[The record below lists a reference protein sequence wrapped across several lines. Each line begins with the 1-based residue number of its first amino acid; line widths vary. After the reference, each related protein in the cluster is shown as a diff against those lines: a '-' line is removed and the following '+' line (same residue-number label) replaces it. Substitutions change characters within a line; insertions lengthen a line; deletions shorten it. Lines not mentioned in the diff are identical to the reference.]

1 LPELPIKITTSL
13 VVGGALASRD
23 FTPVHHD
30 RDAAKAAGMPDVFMN
45 ILTTN
50 ALVSRYVTD
59 WAGPGAVIQNVS
71 IRLGT
76 PNTPGDTMTFRGS
89 VVEVGDDSAT
99 LEIKGSNAWGDHV
112 TGRVRLALPL

>member
-1 LPELPIKITTSL
+1 
-13 VVGGALASRD
+13 
-23 FTPVHHD
+23 
-30 RDAAKAAGMPDVFMN
+30 MN